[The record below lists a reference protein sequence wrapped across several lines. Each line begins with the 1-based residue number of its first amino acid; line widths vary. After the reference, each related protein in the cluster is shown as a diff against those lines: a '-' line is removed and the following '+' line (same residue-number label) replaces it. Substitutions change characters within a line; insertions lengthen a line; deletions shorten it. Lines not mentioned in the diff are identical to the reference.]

1 MSRKRIIYSVL
12 GAASNNGTIPAI
24 QSMTYDFALPYQN
37 VTEYGNL
44 GIKDQII
51 NGQPTINLNLNYLLN
66 NIDNESKIGFSSS
79 TNTLDNI
86 LNDNYSLNFTGFIGK
101 EGFDLSDN
109 KIEALIVFKSG
120 YLTSYSARAG
130 VGELMSINTTFSCN
144 DLVFQSTSNASYN
157 NLIPTGFSQP
167 PTCDGN
173 SLSLNINSIGIATGD
188 FKIQNFDLNL
198 SINRSPQILFG
209 EKLARYQYI
218 NYPIDVTL
226 NAEVIVGDYQNDTIS
241 SIVSNGRQ
249 LNLIIGTPFKTYEIG
264 NCKLISQNFNTSIGQ
279 NETANLSFKS
289 TLGGANDNLNYFR
302 IT

>member
-1 MSRKRIIYSVL
+1 MSRKRIIYNVL
-12 GAASNNGTIPAI
+12 GVASNLGTIPAI
-24 QSMTYDFALPYQN
+24 QSMTYDFNLPYQN

-44 GIKDQII
+44 GIKDQLI

-66 NIDNESKIGFSSS
+66 NVNNESKIGFSSS
-79 TNTLDNI
+79 TDTLDNI

-101 EGFDLSDN
+101 EGLDLSDN

-130 VGELMSINTTFSCN
+130 VGELMNINTTFSCN
-144 DLVFQSTSNASYN
+144 DLVFQSTTGASYN
-157 NLIPTGFSQP
+157 NLIPTGFSQS
-167 PTCDGN
+167 PTCGN
-173 SLSLNINSIGIATGD
+173 SLSLNINSIGVATGD

-198 SINRSPQILFG
+198 SINRAPQTFFG
-209 EKLARYQYI
+209 ENLARYQYI
-218 NYPIDVTL
+218 NYPIDITL

-249 LNLIIGTPFKTYEIG
+249 LNLIIGTPFKNYEIG

-279 NETANLSFKS
+279 NESVNLSFKS